1 MVSILLLKLG
11 LWDGLMAPS
20 WGITMDQTG
29 LSSSKRTF
37 IYSSSI
43 FFIYFMIWINFHH
56 KSGRVG
62 RQPTELL
69 FFSFMAGW
77 EKEVGQWFQRALVG
91 YLLIPFHW
99 NAVPTIFTFYT
110 FSSLVAK
117 IREMY
122 PEADG
127 NYMGF
132 KRKGVEEKMSWKCCY
147 NWNLAICMK
156 YILVW
161 IPSVGRMTELMDSLS
176 SSDDRIGGFP
186 QQVGCW
192 NCQKVDSLSRSE
204 DRIDGFPQQL

>member
-1 MVSILLLKLG
+1 MVSILLFKLG

-20 WGITMDQTG
+20 LGMTMEQTG
-29 LSSSKRTF
+29 LSSSERTF
-37 IYSSSI
+37 ICSSSI
-43 FFIYFMIWINFHH
+43 FFICFMIWINFHH
-56 KSGRVG
+56 KTGRFG
-62 RQPTELL
+62 RRPTDPL

-77 EKEVGQWFQRALVG
+77 EKEGGQWFQRALVG

-99 NAVPTIFTFYT
+99 NAGSTIFTYYT

-117 IREMY
+117 VQEMY

-132 KRKGVEEKMSWKCCY
+132 KRKGAEEKVSWKFSY
-147 NWNLAICMK
+147 TWNSANCMK
-156 YILVW
+156 YIHVW

-192 NCQKVDSLSRSE
+192 NCQQVDSLSRSE

>member
-1 MVSILLLKLG
+1 MVSILLFKLG
-11 LWDGLMAPS
+11 LWDGLMVPS
-20 WGITMDQTG
+20 LGMTMEQTG
-29 LSSSKRTF
+29 LSSSERTF
-37 IYSSSI
+37 ICSSSI
-43 FFIYFMIWINFHH
+43 FFICFMIWINFHH
-56 KSGRVG
+56 KTGRVG
-62 RQPTELL
+62 RWPTEPL
-69 FFSFMAGW
+69 FFSFMA
-77 EKEVGQWFQRALVG
+77 FSYFTPAL
-91 YLLIPFHW
+91 P
-99 NAVPTIFTFYT
+99 
-110 FSSLVAK
+110 VAK

-132 KRKGVEEKMSWKCCY
+132 KRKGAEEKMSWKFSY
-147 NWNLAICMK
+147 TWNSAICMK

>member
-132 KRKGVEEKMSWKCCY
+132 KRKGLKRRCPESVVIIETW
-147 NWNLAICMK
+147 
-156 YILVW
+156 
-161 IPSVGRMTELMDSLS
+161 PSVWNIYSH
-176 SSDDRIGGFP
+176 GFP
-186 QQVGCW
+186 Q
-192 NCQKVDSLSRSE
+192 
-204 DRIDGFPQQL
+204 